1 LLEEKVCILP
11 HPSELDRVIAFTL
24 VALIPD
30 ATGYTEIEAVSDMR
44 FDVRR

>member
-24 VALIPD
+24 VAFVAD
-30 ATGYTEIEAVSDMR
+30 ATGYTESEAVSNMC
-44 FDVRR
+44 FQIRR